1 VEDVV
6 TQAAGGRAVIVE
18 LVGPAGAGKTTL
30 AQGVSRTDATVRAGL
45 SLWGLPRPK
54 LIASLIALLPTIISA
69 ALAGGRSRLRW
80 GEMAQMIRLGAL
92 RRVVRQEAKKHR
104 IILLDEGPVFALSWL
119 EVFFKRNGDR
129 VPAAWRRRAV
139 AEWGLLLDVVV
150 FLDASDLTLAHR
162 IRTREK
168 PHMVKDRSDAEISG
182 FSAGFRKAF
191 DRAIAELA
199 RAGHVVVDA
208 LNTDRDPMEQSAAR
222 LLTTLKQRRNGH

>member
-1 VEDVV
+1 MS
-6 TQAAGGRAVIVE
+6 GRAVIVE

-54 LIASLIALLPTIISA
+54 LLASAVALLPTFMRS
-69 ALAGGRSRLRW
+69 ALAGGGAPPLRW
-80 GEMAQMIRLGAL
+80 AEMAQMIRLGAL
-92 RRVVRQEAKKHR
+92 RRVVREEAKKHR
-104 IILLDEGPVFALSWL
+104 ILLLDEGPVFALSWL
-119 EVFFKRNGDR
+119 DVFFKRNGDR

-139 AEWGLLLDVVV
+139 ADWGLLLDVVV

-162 IRTREK
+162 IRSRQKE
-168 PHMVKDRSDAEISG
+168 HMVKHRTDAEISG

-199 RAGHVVVDA
+199 RAGHLVVDA
-208 LNTDRDPMEQSAAR
+208 LSTDLDPMEQTAAR
-222 LLTTLKQRRNGH
+222 LLATLKQRRNGH